1 MSPLLIT
8 ADVSKVP
15 FYILGG
21 VLVVWAVALAGI
33 GLQRPDFPYDIRGQR
48 AVVGLTVA
56 LVVCAVGAA
65 ILTG

>member
-8 ADVSKVP
+8 AATSKVP
-15 FYILGG
+15 FYVLGG

-33 GLQRPDFPYDIRGQR
+33 GLQRPDFPYSIRGQR
-48 AVVGLTVA
+48 AVIGLTVVLIA
-56 LVVCAVGAA
+56 LAIGAA

>member
-8 ADVSKVP
+8 AATSKVP

-21 VLVVWAVALAGI
+21 LLVVWAVSLAGI
-33 GLQRPDFPYDIRGQR
+33 GLQRPDFPYNLRGQR
-48 AVVGLTVA
+48 AVIGVTVVLMA
-56 LVVCAVGAA
+56 AAVAAA

>member
-8 ADVSKVP
+8 AETSKVP

-21 VLVVWAVALAGI
+21 VLVVWAIALAGI
-33 GLQRPDFPYDIRGQR
+33 GLQRPDFPYSVRGQR
-48 AVVGLTVA
+48 AVVGLTVLMVA
-56 LVVCAVGAA
+56 LAIGAA

>member
-8 ADVSKVP
+8 AATSKVP

-33 GLQRPDFPYDIRGQR
+33 GLQRPDFPYSSRGQR
-48 AVVGLTVA
+48 AVVGFTVVMVA
-56 LVVCAVGAA
+56 LAIGSA